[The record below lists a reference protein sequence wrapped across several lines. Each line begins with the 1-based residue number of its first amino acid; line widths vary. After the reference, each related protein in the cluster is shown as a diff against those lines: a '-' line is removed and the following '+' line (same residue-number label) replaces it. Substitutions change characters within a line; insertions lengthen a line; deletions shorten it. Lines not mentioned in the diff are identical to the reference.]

1 MATLRTSQDIRRPA
15 VAGTFY
21 PAEPGALAAE
31 VDGLLRGARGGA
43 EPEYRDLVA
52 LIAPHAGY
60 VYSGPVAASA
70 YACLAR
76 RQPKFRKVVL
86 IGPDHNLGFGGL
98 AASSARAFETPL
110 GLVPQYRAGVDR
122 ALELPQ
128 VKILDR
134 AHAQEHSL
142 EVHLPFL
149 QKVLGD
155 FEVVALVAGQA
166 SPEEVSQVFDVLLE
180 NNETLDATL
189 LVVST
194 DLSHYLDYETAGRTD
209 AATVEAICQFRED
222 DVGDRDAC
230 GRVPVRGLMHWARR
244 RGLHAEA
251 LDLRNSGDT
260 AGDKSRVVGYASV
273 IFTRGDGLGLDEVA
287 RASLLEVA
295 DGSLRHGALKGEP
308 LPISPLS
315 ISRDK
320 FAAPLRN
327 PGASFVTLTL
337 DGRLRGCIG
346 SLSPERPLV
355 EDVAANAFAAAFAD
369 PRFPAIEDHE
379 IERLGIEISVLGPA
393 RPFVADSTAEL
404 LAALRPGVDGLIV
417 RCGENRATFLPQVWS
432 QLPEPADFLRQLMQ
446 KAGLDAGYWSDDLQF
461 YRYITESF
469 SRGVLGGP
477 SPRQ

>member
-1 MATLRTSQDIRRPA
+1 MVALRIRPDIRRPA

-21 PAEPGALAAE
+21 PAEPEALAAE
-31 VDGLLRGARGGA
+31 VDGLLRGAKGSPGSDA
-43 EPEYRDLVA
+43 HDLVA

-60 VYSGPVAASA
+60 AYSGPVAASA

-86 IGPDHNLGFGGL
+86 IGPDHHLGFSGL

-128 VKILDR
+128 VNILDE

-149 QKVLGD
+149 QRVLDD

-166 SPEEVSQVFDVLLE
+166 SPAEVSQVFDVLLDNDE
-180 NNETLDATL
+180 TL

-194 DLSHYLDYETAGRTD
+194 DLSHYLDYRTAGRTD
-209 AATVEAICQFRED
+209 AATVEAIRQLKED
-222 DVGDRDAC
+222 DIGDRDAC
-230 GRVPVRGLMHWARR
+230 GGVPVRGLMHWARR
-244 RGLHAEA
+244 QGLRAEA

-273 IFTRGDGLGLDEVA
+273 IFSRGDGLGIDAVA

-295 DGSLRHGALKGEP
+295 DASLRHGILDGKS
-308 LPISPLS
+308 LPISTDRYATPLS
-315 ISRDK
+315 D
-320 FAAPLRN
+320 
-327 PGASFVTLTL
+327 PGASFVTLAL

-346 SLSPERPLV
+346 SLSPERTLV
-355 EDVAANAFAAAFAD
+355 EDVAANAFASGFAD
-369 PRFPAIEDHE
+369 PRFPALEGHE
-379 IERLGIEISVLGPA
+379 IDRLGIEISVLGPA
-393 RPFVADSTAEL
+393 RPLGVASEADL
-404 LAALRPGVDGLIV
+404 LATLRPGVDGLIL
-417 RCGENRATFLPQVWS
+417 RRGDNRATFLPQVWS
-432 QLPEPADFLRQLMQ
+432 QLPEPADFLRQLKK
-446 KAGLDAGYWSDDLQF
+446 KAGLGAGYWSGDLQF
-461 YRYITESF
+461 WRYTTESF
-469 SRGVLGGP
+469 SREVLGGP

>member
-1 MATLRTSQDIRRPA
+1 MVTLRTRPDIRRPA

-31 VDGLLRGARGGA
+31 VDGLLRGAKGGA
-43 EPEYRDLVA
+43 ALESRDLVA

-70 YACLAR
+70 YARLAR
-76 RQPKFRKVVL
+76 RQRKFRKVVL
-86 IGPDHNLGFGGL
+86 IGPDHHVGFGGL

-128 VKILDR
+128 VEILDD

-166 SPEEVSQVFDVLLE
+166 SPEEVSQVFDILLDDDE
-180 NNETLDATL
+180 TL

-209 AATVEAICQFRED
+209 AATVEAICQFKED
-222 DVGDRDAC
+222 AVGDRDAC
-230 GRVPVRGLMHWARR
+230 GRVPVRGLMHWARQ

-251 LDLRNSGDT
+251 LDVRNSGDT

-273 IFTRGDGLGLDEVA
+273 IFTRSDGLGLGEVA

-295 DGSLRHGALKGEP
+295 DGSLRHGALTGEP
-308 LPISPLS
+308 LPVFRDQYSTPLC
-315 ISRDK
+315 D
-320 FAAPLRN
+320 

-346 SLSPERPLV
+346 SLWPERPLV
-355 EDVAANAFAAAFAD
+355 EDVAANAFASAFAD
-369 PRFPAIEDHE
+369 PRFPAIEGHE

-393 RPFVADSTAEL
+393 RPLAAGSEADLS
-404 LAALRPGVDGLIV
+404 AALRPGVDGLIL

-432 QLPEPADFLRQLMQ
+432 QLPDPADFLRQLKQ
-446 KAGLDAGYWSDDLQF
+446 KAGLDAGYWSNDLQF
-461 YRYITESF
+461 WRYITESF
-469 SRGVLGGP
+469 SREVLGGP
-477 SPRQ
+477 RSRQ

>member
-1 MATLRTSQDIRRPA
+1 MVALRIRPDIRRPA

-21 PAEPGALAAE
+21 PAEPKALAAE
-31 VDGLLRGARGGA
+31 VDGLLRGAKVSAGSDA
-43 EPEYRDLVA
+43 QDLVA

-60 VYSGPVAASA
+60 AFSGPVAASA

-86 IGPDHNLGFGGL
+86 IGPDHHLGFSGL

-122 ALELPQ
+122 VLELPQ
-128 VKILDR
+128 VNILDE

-149 QKVLGD
+149 QKVLDD

-166 SPEEVSQVFDVLLE
+166 SPAEVSQVLDVLLDNDE
-180 NNETLDATL
+180 TL

-194 DLSHYLDYETAGRTD
+194 DLSHYLDYRTAGRTD
-209 AATVEAICQFRED
+209 AATVEAICQLKED

-244 RGLHAEA
+244 QGLRAEA

-273 IFTRGDGLGLDEVA
+273 IFYRGDRLGLDAVA

-295 DGSLRHGALKGEP
+295 DASLRHGILNGKS
-308 LPISPLS
+308 LPISTDRYATPLS
-315 ISRDK
+315 D
-320 FAAPLRN
+320 
-327 PGASFVTLTL
+327 PGASFVTLAL

-346 SLSPERPLV
+346 SLSPERPLA
-355 EDVAANAFAAAFAD
+355 EDVAANAFAAGFAD
-369 PRFPAIEDHE
+369 PRFPALEGHE
-379 IERLGIEISVLGPA
+379 IDRLGIEISVLGPA
-393 RPFVADSTAEL
+393 RPLGVASEADL
-404 LAALRPGVDGLIV
+404 LAALRPGVDGLIL
-417 RCGENRATFLPQVWS
+417 RRGDNRATFLPQVWT
-432 QLPEPADFLRQLMQ
+432 QLPEPADFLRQLKK
-446 KAGLDAGYWSDDLQF
+446 KAGLGTGYWSDDLQF
-461 YRYITESF
+461 WRYITESF
-469 SRGVLGGP
+469 SREVLGGP

>member
-1 MATLRTSQDIRRPA
+1 MVTLRTRPDIRRPA

-21 PAEPGALAAE
+21 PAEAAALAAQ
-31 VDGLLRGARGGA
+31 VDGLLRGAKGGA
-43 EPEYRDLVA
+43 GPESRDLVA

-60 VYSGPVAASA
+60 AYSGPVAASA
-70 YACLAR
+70 YARLAR
-76 RQPKFRKVVL
+76 RQPSFRKVVL
-86 IGPDHNLGFGGL
+86 IGPDHHVGFGGL

-110 GLVPQYRAGVDR
+110 GLVPQYRAGVNR

-128 VKILDR
+128 VKILDD
-134 AHAQEHSL
+134 AHTQEHSL

-166 SPEEVSQVFDVLLE
+166 SPEEVSQVFDVLLDDDE
-180 NNETLDATL
+180 TL

-209 AATVEAICQFRED
+209 AATVEAICRFKED

-251 LDLRNSGDT
+251 LDVRNSGDT
-260 AGDKSRVVGYASV
+260 AGDKSRVVGYASL
-273 IFTRGDGLGLDEVA
+273 IFTRGDGLGLGEVA

-295 DGSLRHGALKGEP
+295 DGSLRHGVLKGEP
-308 LPISPLS
+308 LPIFRDQYSTPLG
-315 ISRDK
+315 D
-320 FAAPLRN
+320 

-346 SLSPERPLV
+346 SLTPERPLV
-355 EDVAANAFAAAFAD
+355 EDVAANAFASAFAD
-369 PRFPAIEDHE
+369 PRFPAVEGHE
-379 IERLGIEISVLGPA
+379 VDRLGIEISVLGPA
-393 RPFVADSTAEL
+393 LPLAADSEADL
-404 LAALRPGVDGLIV
+404 LAALRPGVDGLIL
-417 RCGENRATFLPQVWS
+417 RRGENRATFLPQVWS
-432 QLPEPADFLRQLMQ
+432 QLPEPADFLRHLKK
-446 KAGLDAGYWSDDLQF
+446 KAGLDAGYWSEDLQF
-461 YRYITESF
+461 WRYITESF
-469 SRGVLGGP
+469 SREVLGAP

>member
-1 MATLRTSQDIRRPA
+1 MVTLRTRPDIRRPA

-31 VDGLLRGARGGA
+31 VEGLLRGAKGGA
-43 EPEYRDLVA
+43 GAEARDFVA

-60 VYSGPVAASA
+60 VYSGAVAASA
-70 YACLAR
+70 YARLAR
-76 RQPKFRKVVL
+76 HQPKFHKVVL
-86 IGPDHNLGFGGL
+86 IGPDHHVGFGGL

-128 VKILDR
+128 VKILDE
-134 AHAQEHSL
+134 AHVQEHSL

-166 SPEEVSQVFDVLLE
+166 SPEEVSQVFDVLLGE
-180 NNETLDATL
+180 NEIGDETL

-194 DLSHYLDYETAGRTD
+194 DLSHYLDYKTAGRSD
-209 AATVEAICQFRED
+209 AATVEAICQFNED
-222 DVGDRDAC
+222 GVGDRDAC
-230 GRVPVRGLMHWARR
+230 GRVPVRGLMHWARQ
-244 RGLHAEA
+244 RGLRAEA
-251 LDLRNSGDT
+251 LDVRNSGDT

-273 IFTRGDGLGLDEVA
+273 IFTRGDGLGLGEAA

-308 LPISPLS
+308 LPIFKNQYSTPLG
-315 ISRDK
+315 D
-320 FAAPLRN
+320 

-355 EDVAANAFAAAFAD
+355 EDVAVNAFASAFAD
-369 PRFPAIEDHE
+369 PRFSAIEAHE

-393 RPFVADSTAEL
+393 RPLAADSEADL
-404 LAALRPGVDGLIV
+404 LAALRPAVDGLIL

-432 QLPEPADFLRQLMQ
+432 QLPEPADFLRQLKQ
-446 KAGLDAGYWSDDLQF
+446 KAGLDAGYWSEDLQF
-461 YRYITESF
+461 WRYITESF
-469 SRGVLGGP
+469 SREVLGGP

>member
-1 MATLRTSQDIRRPA
+1 MVTLRTRSDIRRPA

-21 PAEPGALAAE
+21 PAEPSALAAE
-31 VDGLLRGARGGA
+31 VDDLLRGAKGGA
-43 EPEYRDLVA
+43 GADSGDLVA

-70 YACLAR
+70 YARLAR

-86 IGPDHNLGFGGL
+86 IGPDHHVGFGGL

-110 GLVPQYRAGVDR
+110 GLVPQDRAGLDR
-122 ALELPQ
+122 VLTLPQ
-128 VKILDR
+128 VEILDE

-166 SPEEVSQVFDVLLE
+166 SPEEVSQVFDVLLDNDE
-180 NNETLDATL
+180 TL

-194 DLSHYLDYETAGRTD
+194 DLSHYLDYKTAGRTD
-209 AATVEAICQFRED
+209 AATVEAICQLRQD

-230 GRVPVRGLMHWARR
+230 GRVPVRGLMHWARQ

-251 LDLRNSGDT
+251 LDVRNSGDT

-273 IFTRGDGLGLDEVA
+273 SFTRGEGLGLDEVA

-295 DGSLRHGALKGEP
+295 DGSVRHGALKGEP
-308 LPISPLS
+308 LPISK
-315 ISRDK
+315 DK
-320 FAAPLRN
+320 FVARLCAH
-327 PGASFVTLTL
+327 GASFVTLTL

-355 EDVAANAFAAAFAD
+355 EDVATNAFASAFSD
-369 PRFPAIEDHE
+369 PRFPALEGHE
-379 IERLGIEISVLGPA
+379 IERLGIEISVLSPA
-393 RPFVADSTAEL
+393 QPLTAESEAGL
-404 LAALRPGVDGLIV
+404 LAALRPGVDGLIL
-417 RCGENRATFLPQVWS
+417 RCGDSRATFLPQVWS
-432 QLPEPADFLRQLMQ
+432 QLPEPADFLRQLKQ
-446 KAGLDAGYWSDDLQF
+446 KAGLDAGYWSEDLQF
-461 YRYITESF
+461 WRYITESF
-469 SRGVLGGP
+469 SQEVLGGP
-477 SPRQ
+477 SLRQ